1 MIYWRV
7 LAMMAASIPA
17 FAQSPPGGAPPSI
30 SPPSTSPALRGRAP
44 ALAPPAV
51 RTPTPSTPPEVAAAP
66 AATQPPPLPPT
77 RDARTARTARPTRQ
91 PQEALPLGAGTQ
103 AMTLAEAERLLVDRN
118 LAVIAAR
125 RGVDAARAQRLVSS
139 SLPPPQV
146 SVGNTIAQFNE
157 AGRSPP
163 GTQGAPTPG
172 TIRGA
177 RFLGPDNN
185 ISLGLQV
192 LVELGGKR
200 TLRTRL
206 AEENIGV
213 AEAQVLDALRGQVFQ
228 LRQAFYAALGA
239 RANLDVALA
248 NRAGLDR
255 TEALLRR
262 QLRDGAIP
270 EGDVLRFQASRV
282 AFEADVTT
290 NAQAYAAAIAQIAV
304 TLAADAADFRTSEPR
319 LSPLRNR
326 PVTTDLLRAAL
337 SDIAFDVRGDFNAI
351 PDLGIGRDELATAV
365 QNRPDVVAALRQ
377 ATAAG
382 ANVSLAEAARW
393 RDVTVNAG
401 AARSRLQQN
410 LPADVVPLRAND
422 QFTLQLSV
430 PIFTRRIVEGNV
442 GVATGQAGQAD
453 ANARAALLQARA
465 DFAIAWSQMEQSRT
479 LLRLYTTGALARAE
493 QAYRSVEQAYGAGGS
508 SLLEVLDALRTLN
521 ATRIAANIA
530 RANYLTSLAQ
540 LEYATGVGGISPRL

>member
-1 MIYWRV
+1 MMHRRV
-7 LAMMAASIPA
+7 LALALATVPA
-17 FAQSPPGGAPPSI
+17 WGQSPPGGAPPSLN
-30 SPPSTSPALRGRAP
+30 PPAVAPSLPGRSP
-44 ALAPPAV
+44 ALAPGQPAPPPAV
-51 RTPTPSTPPEVAAAP
+51 
-66 AATQPPPLPPT
+66 
-77 RDARTARTARPTRQ
+77 TARPPAAVPAPRAERPPSRAERQ
-91 PQEALPLGAGTQ
+91 PPANLPLDSTTQ

-118 LAVIAAR
+118 LSVIAAR

-139 SLPPPQV
+139 SLPPAQL
-146 SVGNTIAQFNE
+146 SIGNTFAQFNE

-163 GTQGAPTPG
+163 GVRGPSEG
-172 TIRGA
+172 SIRGA

-185 ISLGLQV
+185 ITVGLQV

-213 AEAQVLDALRGQVFQ
+213 AEAQVLDALRGQIFQ
-228 LRQAFYAALGA
+228 LRQSFYAALGA
-239 RANLDVALA
+239 RANLEVALA

-270 EGDVLRFQASRV
+270 EGDLLRFQASRV
-282 AFEADVTT
+282 AFEADITS

-304 TLAADAADFRTSEPR
+304 TLAADAADFRPR
-319 LSPLRNR
+319 AAAPARGRPPADTLRG
-326 PVTTDLLRAAL
+326 AL
-337 SDIAFDVRGDFNAI
+337 SDLAFDVRGNFNTA
-351 PDLGIGRDELATAV
+351 PDLGISRDELAGAV

-382 ANVSLAEAARW
+382 ANVALAEAARW

-401 AARSRLQQN
+401 ANRSRLAQS
-410 LPADVVPLRAND
+410 LPPDNVPLRAND
-422 QFTLQLSV
+422 QFTIQFSV
-430 PIFTRRIVEGNV
+430 PLFTRRIVEGNV
-442 GVATGQAGQAD
+442 GVAAGQAGQAD

-465 DFAIAWSQMEQSRT
+465 DFATAWSQVEQARS
-479 LLRLYTTGALARAE
+479 LLRLYTGGALARAQ
-493 QAYRSVEQAYGAGGS
+493 QAYASVEQAYGAGGS

-521 ATRIAANIA
+521 ATRVAANTA
-530 RANYLTSLAQ
+530 RANYLTALAQ
-540 LEYATGVGGISPRL
+540 LEFASGVGNIAPRL